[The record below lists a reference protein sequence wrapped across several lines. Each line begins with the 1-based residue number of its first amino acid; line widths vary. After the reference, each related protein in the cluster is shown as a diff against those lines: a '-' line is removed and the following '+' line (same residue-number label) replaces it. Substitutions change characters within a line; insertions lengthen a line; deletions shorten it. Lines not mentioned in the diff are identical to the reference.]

1 MQRSVLTGIAG
12 FRWVA
17 WAWMAAVL
25 VLSRRRLTAGWLAV
39 SLVLMALLLTIGATL
54 LLHRRRRA
62 LTAPVWVAVELALGA
77 CLLLADGVVYG
88 QGHVFTPEQSL
99 GVAWPL
105 AGVLTA
111 GVAGGP
117 WSGLSAGVLMGA
129 SRAGAA
135 ALNGADLVVAA
146 HTLSLV
152 STTVLY
158 ALAGGVAGYLVVL
171 LRRAEREI
179 SAARARDE
187 VARTLHDGV
196 LQTLAVIER
205 RTQDPALGRLARE
218 QEVQLR
224 RFLFGDTVRGADAPP
239 DLGAAL
245 RAAAARFEDVFGAR
259 VDVLVA
265 DDLPAL
271 DPARCEAIAGA
282 VGEALTNAG
291 KHGAPRRVTVYCEP
305 DGDGVFCSVKDDGTG
320 FDPAT
325 TPEGAGIA
333 GSVRGR
339 LRDVDGR
346 VEITSAPARGTE
358 VRLWVR

>member
-17 WAWMAAVL
+17 WAWMATVL
-25 VLSRRRLTAGWLAV
+25 VLSRRRLTSGWLAV
-39 SLVLMALLLTIGATL
+39 TLVVMALLLTVGATL
-54 LLHRRRRA
+54 LLRRRRPA
-62 LTAPVWVAVELALGA
+62 LTAPVWVTVELAVGA
-77 CLLLADGVVYG
+77 GLLLADGVVYG
-88 QGHVFTPEQSL
+88 EGHVFTAEQSL

-111 GVAGGP
+111 GAAGGP
-117 WSGLSAGVLMGA
+117 WGGLAAGALMGG

-135 ALNGADLVVAA
+135 ALNGADLTVAA

-158 ALAGGVAGYLVVL
+158 ALAGGVAGYVVVL

-205 RTQDPALGRLARE
+205 RTHDPALGRLARE
-218 QEVQLR
+218 QEVELR
-224 RFLFGDTVRGADAPP
+224 RFLFGDTVRGAGAGP

-245 RAAAARFEDVFGAR
+245 RAAAARFEDAFGGR

-265 DDLPAL
+265 DDVPAL
-271 DPARCEAIAGA
+271 DRSRCGAVAGA

-291 KHGAPRRVTVYCEP
+291 KHGSARRVTVYCEP
-305 DGDGVFCSVKDDGTG
+305 DGDGVFCSVKDDGSG

-325 TPEGAGIA
+325 TPEGIGIA
-333 GSVRGR
+333 RSVRGR

-346 VEITSAPARGTE
+346 VEITSAPGRGTE